1 MATICRMPEPG
12 KREVAVQAVI
22 TVAAG
27 LGAYAGPGAGAL
39 AAGAGVLAL
48 AGWQHIISGR
58 RLDNSVETLLEGA
71 EAFGAESLEEFVE
84 FLEAAVSDPERQE
97 LLARTLT
104 IAQDTAMR
112 DKRRAL
118 GRALAQA
125 ASDPGTKVDPE
136 MMFVRVLADLDEP
149 HIKVLRIMRDPSP
162 AQGAVNSQLQAI
174 GRVVRQWHASEIVEQ
189 DPGLADVIYG
199 LLPVLAR
206 HLLISGGYD
215 VITMAGHEEEYTI
228 TDYGEFFLARLAEPG
243 DVGP

>member
-1 MATICRMPEPG
+1 MSEPG
-12 KREVAVQAVI
+12 KREVAVQAAI

-48 AGWQHIISGR
+48 AGWQHVIGGR
-58 RLDNSVETLLEGA
+58 RLDNNVDTLLAGA
-71 EAFGAESLEEFVE
+71 EAFGAETVEEFVG
-84 FLEAAVSDPERQE
+84 FLTAVVSDPERQE

-125 ASDPGTKVDPE
+125 ASDTGTKVDPE
-136 MMFVRVLADLDEP
+136 MLFIRVLADLDEP
-149 HIKVLRIMRDPSP
+149 HIKVLRIMRNPPP
-162 AQGAVNSQLQAI
+162 AQGAVNLQMQAI
-174 GRVVRQWHASEIVEQ
+174 GQVVRQWHASDIIDQ

-228 TDYGEFFLARLAEPG
+228 TEYGEFFLERLAEPSER
-243 DVGP
+243 